1 MCKLFEDLLQT
12 YEPEVCFHLNQLN
25 INPLKT
31 VFPWIFYAFVGVLE
45 VDQLYLIYDRILGY
59 ESLEILAI
67 MSAAIFSFRANL
79 IINCAS
85 FEEYDELFIDLSQIK
100 ITPILQHF
108 LFAAGVN

>member
-1 MCKLFEDLLQT
+1 M
-12 YEPEVCFHLNQLN
+12 
-25 INPLKT
+25 
-31 VFPWIFYAFVGVLE
+31 GVLE

-108 LFAAGVN
+108 LFAAGVNWKK